1 MEQNDMVKKVIAVLA
16 ATHFLEALIAR
27 RMAKKRGKKPGRY
40 FVLGLMFGFF
50 TLLKLRKIEK
60 VTEAETEA

>member
-1 MEQNDMVKKVIAVLA
+1 MEQSDMVKKVIAVLA
-16 ATHFLEALIAR
+16 VAHFFEALIAR

-40 FVLGLMFGFF
+40 FVLGLMFGFL

-60 VTEAETEA
+60 VADVEE